1 MYNISL
7 RVNKNTVT
15 VKYNDGLSYKIDRL
29 ELANALESFRK
40 TYLFCN
46 MSGSGEISVGVSG
59 QPYLGN
65 YTLWLPEPENDN
77 KRFGFSVTEKFVDK
91 VMEILYR

>member
-7 RVNKNTVT
+7 RVSKNTVT
-15 VKYNDGLSYKIDRL
+15 VNYNEGKSYKIDRL
-29 ELANALESFRK
+29 ELAKALQSLRK

-46 MSGSGEISVGVSG
+46 MSGEISVGVSG